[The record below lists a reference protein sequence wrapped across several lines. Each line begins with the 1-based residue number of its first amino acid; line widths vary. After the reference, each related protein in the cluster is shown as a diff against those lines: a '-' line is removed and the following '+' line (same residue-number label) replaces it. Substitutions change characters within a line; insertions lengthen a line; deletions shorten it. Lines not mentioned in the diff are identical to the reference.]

1 MANQPVTET
10 GSGHGGIGVVG
21 EVSTKVLRDFGLLIA
36 GAALVYGLWPWVFRG
51 EPFRLWAL
59 VIGGAF
65 GLLGLAAPV
74 LLAVPYKGWM
84 FLGGILGWINTRIIL
99 GVLYYGLIV
108 PMGLVM
114 KMMGRDPMRRVLVP
128 SAETYRVVRQRR
140 DPSHMNNMF

>member
-10 GSGHGGIGVVG
+10 GSGHGGIGVSG
-21 EVSTKVLRDFGLLIA
+21 DADAKTLRDFGLLIA
-36 GAALVYGLWPWVFRG
+36 GAALVYALWPWVFRG
-51 EPFRLWAL
+51 EPIRLWA
-59 VIGGAF
+59 VGIGGVF
-65 GLLGLAAPV
+65 GLLGAVAPTI
-74 LLAVPYKGWM
+74 LTLPYKGWM

-99 GVLYYGLIV
+99 GVLYYGLVV